1 MLDFYLGSVIVW
13 FIILVSSVI
22 VCGRRIIKN
31 GWAEEG
37 SESITAKGLLYA
49 LIIAAIPIFRFL
61 VCAAAF
67 VMAATSKEEY
77 NKEFKG

>member
-13 FIILVSSVI
+13 FIILVSSII
-22 VCGRRIIKN
+22 VCGKMIVKN
-31 GWAEEG
+31 GWVETG
-37 SESITAKGLLYA
+37 GKTVTAKGLLYA